1 MLIYNYIMLI
11 STYHRHAFRAQ
22 NWVATIRKGRRE
34 HFVHLAIM
42 KLRRCRMVMMLMRWR
57 MMTSRR
63 KIRLTLF
70 IVLKQDKRVKWL
82 MIMR

>member
-34 HFVHLAIM
+34 HFVHLADGHHE
-42 KLRRCRMVMMLMRWR
+42 VEE
-57 MMTSRR
+57 
-63 KIRLTLF
+63 
-70 IVLKQDKRVKWL
+70 VQDGDDVDEVEDDDEQEEDKAHSLHCPKA
-82 MIMR
+82 